1 MSVVFKQLSNFK
13 LIYCMNDLNGL
24 CCFCADHKSKMA
36 STKRHTLFSEI
47 KKNQVIEE
55 KLYIDDH

>member
-1 MSVVFKQLSNFK
+1 MTLTDYVVFV
-13 LIYCMNDLNGL
+13 LIINPKWLPP
-24 CCFCADHKSKMA
+24 
-36 STKRHTLFSEI
+36 KRHTLFSEI